1 MATKLKVIGSF
12 LLYVNDGYK
21 RELRFF
27 IETLRKVKC
36 TVSRSPIGHRRGD
49 CLSGKNKWI
58 PHLNLRKIIF
68 WKLTQIN
75 EVGFIKVSI

>member
-1 MATKLKVIGSF
+1 MRALPRTEKQPIAKLGKEIKEDEGLATKLKVIGSF

-49 CLSGKNKWI
+49 CLSGKK
-58 PHLNLRKIIF
+58 
-68 WKLTQIN
+68 
-75 EVGFIKVSI
+75 